1 MSQTFIKDDFIKEK
15 WVQICD
21 EELLDEAPTMEY
33 GHMVAFLSLDMTMQE
48 KDAYIEQEMKDQQ
61 TKNEE
66 KYKVVVKI
74 SPQGEVDQP
83 RGVDVRGILIS
94 SQITKA
100 VCSLCA
106 AFDSLKVL
114 RLINCNLKAESI
126 FLLSS
131 LLGDT
136 KVSYLYLDKNPI
148 ADQNYHII
156 LKSNFVLQH
165 LSLRMCRID
174 KKGAMN
180 LASVLMYSNPE
191 HQRLL
196 SLNLNGNLIDCTG
209 IEELARALRWNRKLL
224 YLSLAGNRI
233 ADKGAKALAE
243 ILLPFQLTY
252 EELVF
257 RAQRISDRLKLVRK
271 TMMEQSQTT
280 AFKKKK
286 SSFGIDNLNETVMSQ
301 KRTEVTESISYFI
314 QLIRIADDTTP
325 LDEHPLMAEV
335 EEYDDEY
342 WNKGNDILSSLNLSY
357 NQITSEG
364 LTYFFEVAKYQDRFF
379 TSKNGLTRFLYDGN
393 PVADTD
399 GYLLK
404 GLKSYF
410 SGQKHTS
417 GTKPRRHSR
426 Y

>member
-379 TSKNGLTRFLYDGN
+379 TSKNGLTRETQSQIQTAIF
-393 PVADTD
+393 
-399 GYLLK
+399 
-404 GLKSYF
+404 
-410 SGQKHTS
+410 
-417 GTKPRRHSR
+417 
-426 Y
+426 